1 MSAHA
6 QVHAQDLEADQI
18 VAVPVRHWGR
28 VVAAIVVLVIAADLI
43 ASIARN
49 KNFGF
54 SVVPHYMFNAVVLDG
69 LKTTLLLTL
78 VAMGVAICLGVVSAV
93 CRLSP
98 NPVLKAAAGAYVWF
112 FRGTPVLVQLIFWFN
127 LGIVFPHIALG
138 IPFTHVVLWSRPTND
153 LIQPF
158 TAAVLGL
165 GLNEGAYVAE
175 IVRAGILSV
184 NKGQTDAA
192 LALGMHRGSVMRR
205 IVLPQAVPIVIPPMG
220 NEFIGMLKYSAL
232 ASVIGVAELLG
243 SVEHI
248 YSTNLRTLELLVVAS
263 IWYLACTTVFSFGQH
278 LLEQRVGRSRGAA
291 STRTFLWSATAAS
304 TRASRYVRL
313 PWGMR

>member
-1 MSAHA
+1 MS
-6 QVHAQDLEADQI
+6 VHAETPAHELEADRI

-28 VVAAIVVLVIAADLI
+28 VVGAIVVLVIAADLI
-43 ASIARN
+43 ATVARN

-54 SVVPHYMFNAVVLDG
+54 SVVPHYLFNSVVLEG
-69 LKTTLLLTL
+69 LKTTLLLT
-78 VAMGVAICLGVVSAV
+78 VISMAVAICLGVVSAV

-98 NPVLKAAAGAYVWF
+98 NPVLKTAAGAYVWF

-127 LGIVFPHIALG
+127 LGIIFPHISLG
-138 IPFTHVVLWSRPTND
+138 IPFTGVVVWSRPAND
-153 LIQPF
+153 LLHPF
-158 TAAVLGL
+158 VAAVLGL

-192 LALGMHRGSVMRR
+192 LALGLHRGAVMRR

-232 ASVIGVAELLG
+232 ASVIAVPELLG

-263 IWYLACTTVFSFGQH
+263 IWYLACTTVFSYGQH
-278 LLEQRVGRSRGAA
+278 LLEQRVGRSRGATMPTGRRA
-291 STRTFLWSATAAS
+291 WRPTF
-304 TRASRYVRL
+304 RGV
-313 PWGMR
+313 WG

>member
-1 MSAHA
+1 VSA
-6 QVHAQDLEADQI
+6 
-18 VAVPVRHWGR
+18 
-28 VVAAIVVLVIAADLI
+28 
-43 ASIARN
+43 
-49 KNFGF
+49 
-54 SVVPHYMFNAVVLDG
+54 
-69 LKTTLLLTL
+69 
-78 VAMGVAICLGVVSAV
+78 AV

-98 NPVLKAAAGAYVWF
+98 NPILKAAAGAYVWF

-127 LGIVFPHIALG
+127 LGIIFPHISLG
-138 IPFTHVVLWSRPTND
+138 IPFSGVVFWSRPANA
-153 LIQPF
+153 LIHPF

-184 NKGQTDAA
+184 NRGQTDAA
-192 LALGMHRGSVMRR
+192 LALGMHRSGVMRR

-232 ASVIGVAELLG
+232 ASVIAVPELLG

-263 IWYLACTTVFSFGQH
+263 IWYLACTTVFSAGQH
-278 LLEQRVGRSRGAA
+278 LLEQRVGRSQRAAA
-291 STRTFLWSATAAS
+291 STPDRTWWPIL
-304 TRASRYVRL
+304 RGGKR
-313 PWGMR
+313 

>member
-1 MSAHA
+1 MNAHA
-6 QVHAQDLEADQI
+6 ETAPREIDADRI
-18 VAVPVRHWGR
+18 VAIPVRHWGR
-28 VVAAIVVLVIAADLI
+28 LVGAVVVLVIAADLI
-43 ASIARN
+43 TTIARN

-54 SVVPHYMFNAVVLDG
+54 SVVPHYLFNGVVLDG
-69 LKTTLLLTL
+69 LKTTLLLT
-78 VAMGVAICLGVVSAV
+78 VVSMGVAISLGVIAAV

-98 NPVLKAAAGAYVWF
+98 NPVLKTAAGAYVWF

-127 LGIVFPHIALG
+127 LGIIFPHISLG
-138 IPFTHVVLWSRPTND
+138 IPFTHVLFWSRPAND
-153 LIQPF
+153 LIHPF
-158 TAAVLGL
+158 VAAVLGL

-175 IVRAGILSV
+175 IVRGGILSV

-192 LALGMHRGSVMRR
+192 LALGMHRGAVMRR

-232 ASVIGVAELLG
+232 ASVIAVPELLG

-263 IWYLACTTVFSFGQH
+263 VWYLACTTVFSFGQH
-278 LLEQRVGRSRGAA
+278 LLERRVGRSR
-291 STRTFLWSATAAS
+291 RSATVAA
-304 TRASRYVRL
+304 TRKWRPVFVR
-313 PWGMR
+313 GGHG